1 VRGCRVVRPAAGAV
15 RLEAFGPGGGGAGTA
30 AVPVGFLAHRGGWL
44 GKDEGLLAALGAA
57 GRRIHPVSP
66 FDDQARAATTRTAR
80 SEAQRAVRVLT
91 APGAGQAQ
99 LGRFLAASVAHNIT
113 WDFDMRH
120 LTAHPALLKQQVP
133 DS

>member
-1 VRGCRVVRPAAGAV
+1 MH
-15 RLEAFGPGGGGAGTA
+15 GPT
-30 AVPVGFLAHRGGWL
+30 
-44 GKDEGLLAALGAA
+44 
-57 GRRIHPVSP
+57 RI
-66 FDDQARAATTRTAR
+66 FWAN
-80 SEAQRAVRVLT
+80 LT
-91 APGAGQAQ
+91 SFSLQ